1 MAVFLD
7 PFGHES
13 VHFQIDEAGPVGKFT
28 DEFLV
33 NASELLAE
41 LSLMVP
47 GLRMSVSVPSSC

>member
-13 VHFQIDEAGPVGKFT
+13 VHFQI